1 MMMERTYADISGSE
15 CPPPDGQ
22 RDSQRRITGRH
33 ADLLQLM
40 AEGASA
46 KEAGRRLGIAEQTVK
61 NHLQAIYQRLEA
73 RNCSHAV
80 ALAITAGYVRIDT
93 SRAN

>member
-1 MMMERTYADISGSE
+1 
-15 CPPPDGQ
+15 
-22 RDSQRRITGRH
+22 
-33 ADLLQLM
+33 M

-61 NHLQAIYQRLEA
+61 NHLREIYHRLEA

-80 ALAITAGYVRIDT
+80 ALAITAGYVHIEAN
-93 SRAN
+93 RAN